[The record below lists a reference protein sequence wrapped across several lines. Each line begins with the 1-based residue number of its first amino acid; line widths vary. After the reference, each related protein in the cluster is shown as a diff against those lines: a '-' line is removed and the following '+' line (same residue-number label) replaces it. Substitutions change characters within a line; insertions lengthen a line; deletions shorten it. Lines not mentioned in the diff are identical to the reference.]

1 MVIKMV
7 HIGNDWDQVL
17 DGEFDKEYYR
27 KLRNSLH
34 MNIKQQPFIQICM
47 ISSMR

>member
-27 KLRNSLH
+27 KLRNFKASNTAV
-34 MNIKQQPFIQICM
+34 MFW
-47 ISSMR
+47 